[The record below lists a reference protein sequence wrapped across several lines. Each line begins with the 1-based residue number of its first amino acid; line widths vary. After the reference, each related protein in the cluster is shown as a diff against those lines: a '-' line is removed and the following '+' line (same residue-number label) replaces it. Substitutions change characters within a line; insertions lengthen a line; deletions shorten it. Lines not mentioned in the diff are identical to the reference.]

1 MRNKMMYKHMLDPG
15 LSKSL
20 VIDVLKLLRFE
31 ERGSSLLS
39 QSLTMYFENGVSPL
53 TELELYEA
61 CIVYLKDASAS
72 IDDIIRCV
80 TRGRFLKDEEKYFNI
95 ILSNRNNAH
104 MLIKDINKK
113 INILERE
120 LSSLEQDQ
128 KPGVKTIKYEG
139 VRLENHKISMDH
151 KLISYI
157 QEKEA
162 LQNEIKQL
170 KSLINKVK
178 DDRQALNDIIQELD
192 LSTNDA
198 INQEKAKIK
207 RYLYETLK

>member
-139 VRLENHKISMDH
+139 VRLENHKISIDH

-157 QEKEA
+157 QEKET

-192 LSTNDA
+192 LSTKDA

>member
-157 QEKEA
+157 QEKET

-207 RYLYETLK
+207 QYLYETLK

>member
-157 QEKEA
+157 QKKET

-207 RYLYETLK
+207 QYLYETLK

>member
-39 QSLTMYFENGVSPL
+39 LSLTMYFENGVSPL

-157 QEKEA
+157 QEKET

-207 RYLYETLK
+207 QYLYETLK

>member
-61 CIVYLKDASAS
+61 CLVYLKDASAS

-157 QEKEA
+157 QEKET

-192 LSTNDA
+192 LSTKDA

>member
-20 VIDVLKLLRFE
+20 VVDVLKLLRFE

-151 KLISYI
+151 KLLSYI
-157 QEKEA
+157 QEKET

-192 LSTNDA
+192 LSTKDA

>member
-1 MRNKMMYKHMLDPG
+1 MLDPG

-157 QEKEA
+157 QEKET

-192 LSTNDA
+192 LSTKDA

>member
-157 QEKEA
+157 QEKET

-192 LSTNDA
+192 LSTKDA

>member
-1 MRNKMMYKHMLDPG
+1 MLDPG
-15 LSKSL
+15 LSKAL

-31 ERGSSLLS
+31 GRGSGLLS
-39 QSLTMYFENGVSPL
+39 QSLTIYLKYGVSPL

-61 CIVYLKDASAS
+61 CIVYLKDPSAS

-113 INILERE
+113 INSLERE

-139 VRLENHKISMDH
+139 VRLENHKTS
-151 KLISYI
+151 ISYI
-157 QEKEA
+157 QEKEI
-162 LQNEIKQL
+162 LQNEIKLL

-192 LSTNDA
+192 LNTNDA

-207 RYLYETLK
+207 QYLYETLK

>member
-1 MRNKMMYKHMLDPG
+1 M
-15 LSKSL
+15 
-20 VIDVLKLLRFE
+20 
-31 ERGSSLLS
+31 LS
-39 QSLTMYFENGVSPL
+39 QSLTIYLKYGVSPL

-61 CIVYLKDASAS
+61 CIVYLKDPSAS

-113 INILERE
+113 INSLERE
-120 LSSLEQDQ
+120 LFSLEQDQ

-139 VRLENHKISMDH
+139 VRLENHKTSMDH

-157 QEKEA
+157 QEKEI
-162 LQNEIKQL
+162 LQNEIKLL

-192 LSTNDA
+192 LNTNDA

-207 RYLYETLK
+207 QYLYETLK

>member
-1 MRNKMMYKHMLDPG
+1 MRNKMMYRHMLDPG
-15 LSKSL
+15 LSKAL

-31 ERGSSLLS
+31 GRGSSLLS
-39 QSLTMYFENGVSPL
+39 QSLTMYSENGVSPL

-61 CIVYLKDASAS
+61 CIVYLKDPSAS

-104 MLIKDINKK
+104 MLSKDINKK
-113 INILERE
+113 INSLERE
-120 LSSLEQDQ
+120 LFSLEQDQ

-139 VRLENHKISMDH
+139 VRLENHKTSMDH

-157 QEKEA
+157 QEMET
-162 LQNEIKQL
+162 LQNEIKLL

-178 DDRQALNDIIQELD
+178 DDRQALNDIIQEMD
-192 LSTNDA
+192 LNTNDA
-198 INQEKAKIK
+198 INQEKTKIK
-207 RYLYETLK
+207 QYLYETLK

>member
-1 MRNKMMYKHMLDPG
+1 MRNKMMYRHMLDPG
-15 LSKSL
+15 LSKAL

-31 ERGSSLLS
+31 GRGSSLLS
-39 QSLTMYFENGVSPL
+39 QSLTMYSENGVSPL

-61 CIVYLKDASAS
+61 CIVYLKDPSAS

-80 TRGRFLKDEEKYFNI
+80 TRGRFLKDDEKYFNI

-113 INILERE
+113 INSLERE

-157 QEKEA
+157 QEKEN

-178 DDRQALNDIIQELD
+178 DDRQALNDIIQKLD
-192 LSTNDA
+192 LNTNDA
-198 INQEKAKIK
+198 INQEKTKIK
-207 RYLYETLK
+207 QYLYETLK

>member
-170 KSLINKVK
+170 KSLINTVK

>member
-1 MRNKMMYKHMLDPG
+1 MLDPG

-39 QSLTMYFENGVSPL
+39 QYLTMYFENGVSPL

-157 QEKEA
+157 QEKET

-192 LSTNDA
+192 LSTKDA

>member
-39 QSLTMYFENGVSPL
+39 QYLTMYFENGVSPL

-157 QEKEA
+157 QEKET

-192 LSTNDA
+192 LSTKDA

>member
-1 MRNKMMYKHMLDPG
+1 MLDPG

-39 QSLTMYFENGVSPL
+39 LSLTMYFENGVSPL

-157 QEKEA
+157 QEKET

-207 RYLYETLK
+207 QYLYETLK

>member
-157 QEKEA
+157 QEKEI

-207 RYLYETLK
+207 QYLYETLK